1 MLSKT
6 ILAFAGLIAA
16 AQAIL
21 VTSPAK
27 DAKLDFSST
36 IKVEWTSVNTDPT
49 TFELVLVDQNNM
61 TPISISKGVKSSD
74 HEYTL
79 SNFVANPGTYK
90 FNFLSEDP
98 MNTGILAQSQTF
110 TITKSGSTEEE
121 SSSSTSST
129 STTTTSKSSPTGT
142 GAVTTDGS
150 SSTSTSGLVTKTS
163 SGSPSKTSGATNASN
178 TADASSTGAPPVN
191 SDSAAAPLNGKTFGI
206 AGGLF
211 AGLLMLL

>member
-27 DAKLDFSST
+27 DSKLDFSST

-79 SNFVANPGTYK
+79 SNFAANPGTYK

-98 MNTGILAQSQTF
+98 LNTGILAQSQTF
-110 TITKSGSTEEE
+110 TITKSGGPEE
-121 SSSSTSST
+121 SETTSST
-129 STTTTSKSSPTGT
+129 T
-142 GAVTTDGS
+142 
-150 SSTSTSGLVTKTS
+150 STSTST
-163 SGSPSKTSGATNASN
+163 PSKTSGAANASN
-178 TADASSTGAPPVN
+178 TADASSTGTAPVK
-191 SDSAAAPLNGKTFGI
+191 SDNAAAALNGKTFGI

-211 AGLLMLL
+211 AGLLMLF

>member
-27 DAKLDFSST
+27 DSKLDFSST

-79 SNFVANPGTYK
+79 SNFAANPGTYK

-98 MNTGILAQSQTF
+98 LNTGILAQSQTF
-110 TITKSGSTEEE
+110 TITKSGGAEESE
-121 SSSSTSST
+121 SSSSSTITTST
-129 STTTTSKSSPTGT
+129 ST
-142 GAVTTDGS
+142 
-150 SSTSTSGLVTKTS
+150 
-163 SGSPSKTSGATNASN
+163 PSKTSGASNASN
-178 TADASSTGAPPVN
+178 TADASSTGTAPVK
-191 SDSAAAPLNGKTFGI
+191 SDNAAAALNGKTFGI

-211 AGLLMLL
+211 AGLLMLF